1 MKGNYKMYYQQSGGH
16 GHSLGSSWDSQRKN
30 RPRNSNR
37 YRGLDDSS
45 NSGLDG
51 NNHNP
56 LGSIG
61 SNDKNNFVNNNGMG
75 GNINRVDMS
84 MGLNKNNDDNSN
96 NGLHPLRIPSI
107 SNRNGANNHSVNAGS
122 HSQMS
127 VGGIGSSPRNGN
139 HGHASSRDIVGN
151 SRKNRSNKHGAR
163 SRRNKYNSS
172 NEIGGGLDASSMVG
186 SIHGQGSV
194 HGPGGSMINQHTSA
208 GNSVVIDSN
217 GTTQSNA
224 HMLPQLVGNSG
235 NSVLRRQHH
244 HHQQQ
249 QQQQIQAQQQQ
260 LQLQKQQQ
268 MQQHKMQQ
276 MQGQMQQ
283 MQGQQQQ
290 QQQQQMQHGVLQPQ
304 PQQMQGQEIPPNVH
318 PTHLPSYIE
327 QHQNASSTSI
337 KGLKPGNPS
346 WVNQDNFFVIER
358 FDNRDIN
365 FYCVLDGHGE
375 NGHHVSRRCREI
387 FPQYLRSSNMDMKR
401 AFAMM
406 QNDLNSC
413 EFDVRCSGATCV
425 LASLCGDRLSVS
437 NCGDSRAVLGR
448 RNPNGSVTAHA
459 LTQDHKPDKP
469 EERKRILA
477 CGGHLGCRQV
487 LVNQPGRGPISMPV
501 GPCRVWYQNKG
512 ETLGLAMSRSLGD
525 TIVHRSGVS
534 AEPETLEHIV
544 DEYDE
549 FMVIATD
556 GVWDVIDNNQAV
568 QMVQNFSSKSSKWNP
583 IDASNTICKF
593 ARSRWE
599 KLSPMVDD
607 ITCIVIKLQRR

>member
-1 MKGNYKMYYQQSGGH
+1 MGNWDGHKKPKQKANSRLRGIQDSHDGNLGGLNGEGSQASMSGFETDKGTRSFLQAHARDGVNRIEA
-16 GHSLGSSWDSQRKN
+16 SLGIGK
-30 RPRNSNR
+30 
-37 YRGLDDSS
+37 S
-45 NSGLDG
+45 NSQQHDQTDVGT
-51 NNHNP
+51 
-56 LGSIG
+56 
-61 SNDKNNFVNNNGMG
+61 
-75 GNINRVDMS
+75 
-84 MGLNKNNDDNSN
+84 GLN
-96 NGLHPLRIPSI
+96 PLRIPSI
-107 SNRNGANNHSVNAGS
+107 GRMGGQNGQMMIGNHA
-122 HSQMS
+122 
-127 VGGIGSSPRNGN
+127 SSPRG
-139 HGHASSRDIVGN
+139 
-151 SRKNRSNKHGAR
+151 
-163 SRRNKYNSS
+163 
-172 NEIGGGLDASSMVG
+172 IGGGGGSQMGKENAGRRRNNRQGNNRARHKKYNAGNDQAVGGYESNMMGHSMGGAGG
-186 SIHGQGSV
+186 SIIHT
-194 HGPGGSMINQHTSA
+194 GGAGA
-208 GNSVVIDSN
+208 GNSIVQGSN
-217 GTTQSNA
+217 DGGN
-224 HMLPQLVGNSG
+224 HMLPQLVNNS
-235 NSVLRRQHH
+235 NQNALRR
-244 HHQQQ
+244 QQQ
-249 QQQQIQAQQQQ
+249 QQH
-260 LQLQKQQQ
+260 L
-268 MQQHKMQQ
+268 HH
-276 MQGQMQQ
+276 
-283 MQGQQQQ
+283 QQQQ
-290 QQQQQMQHGVLQPQ
+290 QQQQQMLHVHH
-304 PQQMQGQEIPPNVH
+304 QQQQEQQAQSVPRES
-318 PTHLPSYIE
+318 LPSYVE
-327 QHQNASSTSI
+327 EHPNAACTSI
-337 KGLKPGNPS
+337 KGLKPGNPN
-346 WVNQDNFFVIER
+346 WTNQDNQFIIEK

-375 NGHHVSRRCREI
+375 NGHHVSKRCREI
-387 FPQYLRSSNMDMKR
+387 FPQYIRSSNLDMKR
-401 AFAMM
+401 SFTIM

-425 LASLCGDRLSVS
+425 LASLCGARLSVS

-549 FMVIATD
+549 FMIIATD

-607 ITCIVIKLQRR
+607 ITCIVVKLQNRR

>member
-1 MKGNYKMYYQQSGGH
+1 MGNWDGHRKPKQRTNARLRGIQDSNDGNSGGL
-16 GHSLGSSWDSQRKN
+16 GGEGSQASIGGMDADKGARSLLQAYSRDGVNRIEASLGIGK
-30 RPRNSNR
+30 
-37 YRGLDDSS
+37 S
-45 NSGLDG
+45 NSQQHDQ
-51 NNHNP
+51 
-56 LGSIG
+56 
-61 SNDKNNFVNNNGMG
+61 NDVG
-75 GNINRVDMS
+75 GG
-84 MGLNKNNDDNSN
+84 GLN
-96 NGLHPLRIPSI
+96 PLRIPSI
-107 SNRNGANNHSVNAGS
+107 GRMSGQNGQMTIGNNNGVSPRGVGGGVGQIGKENTARRRNNRQGNNRARHKKYNAGNDHAMGGFDS
-122 HSQMS
+122 HMM
-127 VGGIGSSPRNGN
+127 
-139 HGHASSRDIVGN
+139 GN
-151 SRKNRSNKHGAR
+151 SMGA
-163 SRRNKYNSS
+163 
-172 NEIGGGLDASSMVG
+172 GG
-186 SIHGQGSV
+186 SIIHT
-194 HGPGGSMINQHTSA
+194 GGAGA
-208 GNSVVIDSN
+208 GNSIVQGSN
-217 GTTQSNA
+217 DGGSGGGGGN
-224 HMLPQLVGNSG
+224 HMLPQLVNGSQ
-235 NSVLRRQHH
+235 SVLRRQQQQH

-249 QQQQIQAQQQQ
+249 QQQI
-260 LQLQKQQQ
+260 
-268 MQQHKMQQ
+268 
-276 MQGQMQQ
+276 
-283 MQGQQQQ
+283 
-290 QQQQQMQHGVLQPQ
+290 QQQQQMQHQMMHM
-304 PQQMQGQEIPPNVH
+304 QQHEHQAHSVPRES
-318 PTHLPSYIE
+318 LPSYVE
-327 QHQNASSTSI
+327 EHSNAACTSI
-337 KGLKPGNPS
+337 KGLKPGNPN
-346 WVNQDNFFVIER
+346 WTNQDNQFIIEK

-375 NGHHVSRRCREI
+375 NGHHVSKRAREV
-387 FPQYLRSSNMDMKR
+387 FPQYIRSSNLDMKR
-401 AFAMM
+401 SFTIM
-406 QNDLNSC
+406 QNDLSSC

-425 LASLCGDRLSVS
+425 LASLCGARLSVS

-549 FMVIATD
+549 FMIIATD

-568 QMVQNFSSKSSKWNP
+568 QMVQNYSSKSSKWNP

-607 ITCIVIKLQRR
+607 ITCIVVRLQNRR